1 MKPGHVSGISEAA
14 TLNPGPAGDPEAG
27 GLERTQM
34 STERKMTGKKTSEGE
49 TVSIR
54 ATTKRKGRLLQ
65 TGPVS
70 PFCKEL
76 GSQLIAN
83 RDGEFI
89 KP

>member
-1 MKPGHVSGISEAA
+1 MPQTTNEGCQIFCGADNQA
-14 TLNPGPAGDPEAG
+14 TQCI
-27 GLERTQM
+27 LERTQM